1 MEATLYGL
9 ISLLTDI
16 DRASY
21 EAYRQISNI
30 RRSESQNLNVSPL
43 VLQLSLP
50 NLSIYWSHVLSLKM
64 KI

>member
-1 MEATLYGL
+1 MEATFYGL
-9 ISLLTDI
+9 ILLLTDI

-21 EAYRQISNI
+21 EAYRQIFNI

-43 VLQLSLP
+43 VSQLSLP
-50 NLSIYWSHVLSLKM
+50 NLSIYWSHVLSLRM